1 MARLPRGFSRGEL
14 LPDAVTLPFWLAASL
29 VALAGIAIV
38 DRLLTPSVR
47 WFLRRRVERVLDEV
61 HTRLQIRIQPF
72 KLSRRQTLIERL
84 IHDPEIA
91 AVAESFAGEH
101 RLPRRQVADRVERY
115 AREIVPAFN
124 AYVYFRVGYWL
135 SRRIARALYR
145 VRLGAIDDRAL
156 AAVPPDSTV
165 VFAMNHRSNMDYILV
180 SYLVAERTALSY
192 AVGEWARIWP
202 LESLLRSMGAY
213 FVRRRSRDALYRRV
227 LRRYVEIATRQGVT
241 QALFP
246 EGGLSR
252 DGLLQPPK
260 LGLLDYMMSRF
271 DPHGP
276 RDIVVVPVGINY
288 DRVLEDR
295 TLLLDLEPVARR
307 RHALGGTLAFLWRN
321 LRLRARGRWHRFGY
335 ACVGF
340 GRPVSMRAWLAER
353 DLDFRRLER
362 GERFTRLAELAG
374 ELMTEVGRAIPA
386 LPVALVATVLLRR
399 PQLALS
405 PLEIKVEVHRLMQQI
420 EAAGGRVY
428 VPRENRE
435 YALEVG
441 LRMLKLRRL
450 VEETA
455 EGLLRP
461 RREDDRLLRYYANS
475 VAHLEA
481 GRGEGSGQPAAGRQ
495 SR

>member
-1 MARLPRGFSRGEL
+1 M
-14 LPDAVTLPFWLAASL
+14 PDAVTLPFWLAL
-29 VALAGIAIV
+29 VLVVLAAIAVI

-47 WFLRRRVERVLDEV
+47 WLLRRRVERVLDEV

-72 KLSRRQTLIERL
+72 KLNRRQTLIDRL
-84 IHDPEIA
+84 IHDPRIA
-91 AVAESFAGEH
+91 AEAESFAETEN
-101 RLPRRQVADRVERY
+101 LPRREVAARVERY

-124 AYVYFRVGYWL
+124 AYIYFRFGYWL

-145 VRLGAIDDRAL
+145 VRLGAIDDEAL

-165 VFAMNHRSNMDYILV
+165 VFVMNHRSNMDYILV
-180 SYLVAERTALSY
+180 SYLAAERTALSY

-202 LESLLRSMGAY
+202 LESLVRSMGAY
-213 FVRRRSRDALYRRV
+213 FVRRRSRNVLYRRV

-241 QALFP
+241 QAVFP

-260 LGLLDYMMSRF
+260 LGLLDYMLSDF
-271 DPHGP
+271 DPAGP

-295 TLLLDLEPVARR
+295 TLLLDLDPEAPR
-307 RHALGGTLAFLWRN
+307 RHALGGTLAFLWAN
-321 LRLRARGRWHRFGY
+321 LKLLLRGRWYRFGY

-340 GRPVSMRAWLAER
+340 GRPVSMRAWLAGR

-362 GERFTRLAELAG
+362 SERFARLGELAG
-374 ELMTEVGRAIPA
+374 ELMGEVGRAIPA

-399 PQLALS
+399 PAQALS
-405 PLEIKVEVHRLMQQI
+405 ELEIKSSVHDLMSRI
-420 EAAGGRVY
+420 EGAGGRVY
-428 VPRENRE
+428 LPRENRE

-441 LRMLKLRRL
+441 LRMLRLRRL
-450 VEETA
+450 IEVTD

-461 RREDDRLLRYYANS
+461 RPREVQVLRYYANS
-475 VAHLEA
+475 LVHL
-481 GRGEGSGQPAAGRQ
+481 GEW
-495 SR
+495 